1 VVEVFYVV
9 RDDAVMM
16 QGEFH
21 YEDTVERGGK
31 ETGWIFWS
39 GQVLLGMFGLILS
52 LILIDIFLGYT
63 VSDIKVRN
71 TSYMQQYGLCNKIIL
86 SVIKSV

>member
-1 VVEVFYVV
+1 
-9 RDDAVMM
+9 MM
-16 QGEFH
+16 QGEFD
-21 YEDTVERGGK
+21 YEETVERSGK

-71 TSYMQQYGLCNKIIL
+71 TAHMQHYGLCNKIIL
-86 SVIKSV
+86 CLTKSV